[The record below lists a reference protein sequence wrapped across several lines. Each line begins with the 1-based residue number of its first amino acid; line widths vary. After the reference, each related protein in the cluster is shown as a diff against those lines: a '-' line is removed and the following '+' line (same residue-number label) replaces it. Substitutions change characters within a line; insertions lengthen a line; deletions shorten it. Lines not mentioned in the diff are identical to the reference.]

1 MAERKLND
9 QEIARRNKLEKYVEL
24 GVKPFGQKFVRTH
37 LTKEVHDKYDSYTEE
52 QLAEVKDTF
61 VLAGRIKFIRKMGKA
76 SFFSKIDLENYKL
89 ISQSIPLEKKTTLF
103 SRWLISVISAESKVI

>member
-52 QLAEVKDTF
+52 QLAEVK
-61 VLAGRIKFIRKMGKA
+61 IH
-76 SFFSKIDLENYKL
+76 SS
-89 ISQSIPLEKKTTLF
+89 
-103 SRWLISVISAESKVI
+103 

>member
-37 LTKEVHDKYDSYTEE
+37 LTKEIHDKYDSYTEE

-76 SFFSKIDLENYKL
+76 SFFSFQDRYGK
-89 ISQSIPLEKKTTLF
+89 
-103 SRWLISVISAESKVI
+103 